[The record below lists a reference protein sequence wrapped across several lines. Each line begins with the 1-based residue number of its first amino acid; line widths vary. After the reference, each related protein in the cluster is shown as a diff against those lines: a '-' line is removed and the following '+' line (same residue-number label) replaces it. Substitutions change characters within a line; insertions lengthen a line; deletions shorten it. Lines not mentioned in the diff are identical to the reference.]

1 MKEWYLTNPSPNIT
15 SSYESDAISE
25 YAESNFA
32 DVLET
37 TFSDTVLLY
46 NSSLTESKEVQCVIQ
61 GNVADTQL
69 KSMERTLLF
78 PIGTVKAGMYVFFEN
93 RYWIIDGYPGN
104 NKSYE
109 KATAKLC
116 QYNLVWQLSTGEI
129 VKRWIN
135 IMSASKYDIGE
146 SGGSTIVLSSNNYTV
161 LIGYDEDALELEG
174 KRVFID
180 KKDTKP
186 TKVFKLT
193 RNDDVLYDYGEH
205 GSLLSLIAD
214 KGEFNPNEDNQYL
227 RICDYIEPTT
237 PPDPII
243 PPETD
248 ETEILSASIKGNIE
262 LKLGIP
268 RTYTVAFTDKNGVEV
283 TEAEFAWNVVSDFA
297 VEQVVNGNKIELLV
311 KDDSL
316 VGESFLLQVLDS
328 SNNIIS
334 EIEITVVDVF

>member
-1 MKEWYLTNPSPNIT
+1 MKEWYMTNYKPNNCGG
-15 SSYESDAISE
+15 YESDAISE

-46 NSSLTESKEVQCVIQ
+46 NSSLTEYEEVQCVIQ
-61 GNVADTQL
+61 GNIADTQL

-93 RYWIIDGYPGN
+93 CYWIIDGYPGN

-116 QYNLVWQLSTGEI
+116 QYNLKWQLSTGEI
-129 VKRWIN
+129 VERWTN
-135 IMSASKYDIGE
+135 ITSASKYDVGE
-146 SGGSTIVLSSNNYTV
+146 SGGNTIVLSSNNYTI
-161 LIGYDEDALELEG
+161 LIGYDEKALELEG

-180 KKDTKP
+180 KRETKP

-214 KGEFNPNEDNQYL
+214 KGELNPNDDNQEL
-227 RICDYIEPTT
+227 RICDYIESTT
-237 PPDPII
+237 PSEPDPPT
-243 PPETD
+243 PPTD
-248 ETEILSASIKGNIE
+248 ETAVLSASITGKTE
-262 LKLGIP
+262 LKLGLP
-268 RTYTVAFTDKNGVEV
+268 RAYTVTFTDENCVEV
-283 TEAEFAWNVVSDFA
+283 TDVDFSWNVVSDFK
-297 VEQVVNGNKIELLV
+297 VVQTVDGNKIELFIENE
-311 KDDSL
+311 DTID
-316 VGESFLLQVLDS
+316 ESFMLQVLVDGKV
-328 SNNIIS
+328 IE
-334 EIEITVVDVF
+334 EIEITVIDF